1 VTSLAETVSRLSLQL
16 PDARAAQLL
25 FDRLIADNKSLEP
38 TLQRDPGLLTD
49 VLTLAAW
56 SPLLAT
62 TLENN
67 PDYVTWLQRER
78 KIARVRTRDELGES
92 LGRFALIHSQLSP
105 HIMLARFRRRELLR
119 TYLHD
124 IRRTRTIV
132 ETTDELSSLADAV
145 LEYGLK
151 LCRQDL
157 DNRYGSPQRI
167 DSQGRI
173 SSAEFCVVA
182 LGKLGSLELNYA
194 SDIDLI
200 FLFSDEGTTAAAG
213 SRGQITN
220 REYFV
225 KLAERLLKLVGEP
238 TGEGA
243 SYRIDARLRPHGREG
258 ALACSV
264 AEAVDYYQRRAADW
278 ELQTLIRARAAAG
291 SIKLFS
297 RFAEAVEDSVY
308 RPNLSV
314 AQALGS
320 VREAKQKIDIQ
331 HERSEKGFN
340 VKLGRGGIR
349 EIEFIAQALELAFG
363 GDDPWLRTAHTLV
376 TLGRLAERSL
386 ISEREHTQ
394 LSDAYHFLRALEHRL
409 QMEHGL
415 QTHSVPIEAARRELT
430 ARRMNFTGDNALP
443 EFAAT
448 LKTHTD
454 NVHAVFARVFAEATD
469 KELPAPRPALIDDT
483 IEHRVAEV
491 ARTAAGVFAMRPEL
505 HADDECSSRLS
516 ELLERELATCANGA
530 RATSFL
536 TRIVAAFEKDQ
547 EAKPVKAEQLATLIR
562 LSGASEFFGEMIA
575 SRPSLIHSLPFGEQP
590 LAPRHYEDELAQAIA
605 GQSSFRDELTALR
618 LKWSELLIEIGAR
631 DAAGVEEPAQIN
643 RALTEL
649 ARGAANAALLSSR
662 RELARRFGSLAT
674 EPRIA
679 ILGLGRL
686 GSGGMD
692 YGSDLDVIVV
702 YDAAAGLAVDGL
714 TQEEAYARITE
725 YFVAALSSI
734 TREGVLYRV
743 DLRLR
748 PDGQKG
754 PLATS
759 SAAFINYLEKRA
771 AIWEWLAYVK
781 LRAAAGDIEFGR
793 VIETAARGRIH
804 ELAQHADIRQVAAE
818 TRRVRER
825 LQKAKAPRRHAELNI
840 KHGAGGMLDVY
851 FAVRYLQLRD
861 NVPDDGDDRTTWR
874 MLQRLREVGAIGE
887 EDFQRMSNGYR
898 LLRQVDHQLRLIVGR
913 SATVPSHDAIAFVE
927 IATRLGY
934 ATAKDLRDEL
944 VEQMKS
950 IRLAYDNIV
959 VTQTVSLRP

>member
-1 VTSLAETVSRLSLQL
+1 MTTLAETVSRLLLPL

-25 FDRLIADNKSLEP
+25 FDRLLAGHASLER
-38 TLQRDPGLLTD
+38 TFQRDPGLLSD
-49 VLTLAAW
+49 VLTIAAW

-67 PDYVTWLQRER
+67 PEYVTWLQRER
-78 KIARVRTRDELGES
+78 KDARVRTREELGES
-92 LGRFALIHSQLSP
+92 LGRFALINSQLNS

-132 ETTDELSSLADAV
+132 ETTDELSSLADAI

-151 LCRQDL
+151 LCRQEL
-157 DNRYGSPQRI
+157 DNRHGSPQVV
-167 DSQGRI
+167 DAQGRI
-173 SSAEFCVVA
+173 STAEFCVVA

-200 FLFSDEGTTAAAG
+200 FLFSDEGTTAAG
-213 SRGQITN
+213 GTRGQITN

-225 KLAERLLKLVGEP
+225 KLAERLLRLVGEP

-264 AEAVDYYQRRAADW
+264 AEAVNYYQQRAADW
-278 ELQTLIRARAAAG
+278 ELQTLIRARSAAG
-291 SIKLFS
+291 SMKPFS
-297 RFAEAVEDSVY
+297 RFVGSVEDNVF
-308 RPNLSV
+308 RPNISV

-376 TLGRLAERSL
+376 TLGRLAERNL
-386 ISEREHTQ
+386 ISEREHSQ

-415 QTHSVPIEAARRELT
+415 QTHSVPIEAAKRELA

-443 EFAAT
+443 EFEAA
-448 LKTHTD
+448 LKNHTD
-454 NVHAVFARVFAEATD
+454 NVQAVFARVFAGATS
-469 KELPAPRPALIDDT
+469 KELPTPRPALIDDT
-483 IEHRVAEV
+483 TDDRAAEV
-491 ARTAAGVFAMRPEL
+491 ARTAARLFSIKPGLRP
-505 HADDECSSRLS
+505 DDDCSVGLT
-516 ELLERELATCANGA
+516 ELLEHELAGSPNGA
-530 RATSFL
+530 RAMSFL
-536 TRIVAAFEKDQ
+536 SRIAAAFEKDK
-547 EAKPVKAEQLATLIR
+547 EATPVKPEQLATLIR
-562 LSGASEFFGEMIA
+562 LSSASEFFGEMIA
-575 SRPSLIHSLPFGEQP
+575 SRPSLIYSLPCGEQP
-590 LAPRHYEDELAQAIA
+590 LSQRDGESELRDAVAAQT
-605 GQSSFRDELTALR
+605 SFADELTALR

-631 DAAGVEEPAQIN
+631 DAAGTEDLAEIN

-649 ARGAANAALLSSR
+649 ARGAANAALLAAR
-662 RELARRFGSLAT
+662 RELERRHGTLGR

-692 YGSDLDVIVV
+692 YGSDLDVVVV
-702 YDAAAGLAVDGL
+702 YDAAAGLMVNGL
-714 TQEEAYARITE
+714 TQEEAYARLTE

-759 SAAFINYLEKRA
+759 SATFMNYLEKRA
-771 AIWEWLAYVK
+771 AVWEWLAYVK
-781 LRAAAGDIEFGR
+781 LRAAAGDVEFGSA
-793 VIETAARGRIH
+793 IEMAARERIH
-804 ELAQHADIRQVAAE
+804 ELARQVDVRELAAE
-818 TRRVRER
+818 TRRVRDR
-825 LQKAKAPRRHAELNI
+825 LQQAKAPRRHADLNI

-851 FAVRYLQLRD
+851 FAARYLQLRD
-861 NVPDDGDDRTTWR
+861 NVPDDGEDRTTR
-874 MLQRLREVGAIGE
+874 RVLQRLREVGAIAE
-887 EDFQRMSNGYR
+887 ENFQRMFTGYR

-913 SATVPSHDAIAFVE
+913 SATVPSHDATAFIE
-927 IATRLGY
+927 IASRLGY
-934 ATAKDLRDEL
+934 STAKDLRDEL
-944 VEQMKS
+944 VERMKN
-950 IRLAYDNIV
+950 IRLAYDDIV
-959 VTQTVSLRP
+959 T

>member
-1 VTSLAETVSRLSLQL
+1 VTSLAETVNRLLIQL

-25 FDRLIADNKSLEP
+25 FDRLIADNSLER
-38 TLQRDPGLLTD
+38 TLQRDPGLLSD
-49 VLTLAAW
+49 ILTIAAW

-67 PDYVTWLQRER
+67 PDYVNWLQRER
-78 KIARVRTRDELGES
+78 KITRVRTREELGES
-92 LGRFALIHSQLSP
+92 LGRFALIHSQLNP

-151 LCRQDL
+151 LCRQEL

-167 DSQGRI
+167 DTQGRI
-173 SSAEFCVVA
+173 SSAEFCVAA

-200 FLFSDEGTTAAAG
+200 FLFSDEGTTAAGGAG
-213 SRGQITN
+213 GQITN

-225 KLAERLLKLVGEP
+225 KLAERLLRMVGEP

-264 AEAVDYYQRRAADW
+264 AEAVNYYQRRAADW

-297 RFAEAVEDSVY
+297 RFAEAVENTVFRS
-308 RPNLSV
+308 NLSV

-331 HERSEKGFN
+331 HERSEKGYN

-386 ISEREHTQ
+386 ITEREHSQ

-415 QTHSVPIEAARRELT
+415 QTHSVPIEAAKRELI
-430 ARRMNFTGDNALP
+430 ARRMNFTGDEALP
-443 EFAAT
+443 DFAAT
-448 LKTHTD
+448 LKAHTD
-454 NVHAVFARVFAEATD
+454 NVHAVFARVFAEATG
-469 KELPAPRPALIDDT
+469 KELPAPRPSLIDDT
-483 IEHRVAEV
+483 TEDRVADV
-491 ARTAAGVFAMRPEL
+491 AKAAARVFAMRPEL
-505 HADDECSSRLS
+505 LLTPDDECSSHLS
-516 ELLERELATCANGA
+516 EFLERELGNCANGA

-536 TRIVAAFEKDQ
+536 SRIAAAFEKDD
-547 EAKPVKAEQLATLIR
+547 EAKPVKAKQLATLIH
-562 LSGASEFFGEMIA
+562 LTGASEFFGEMIA
-575 SRPSLIHSLPFGEQP
+575 SRPSLIHSLPFGEQS
-590 LAPRHYEDELAQAIA
+590 LAPRHYEGELAEAVA
-605 GQSSFRDELTALR
+605 GQSSFADELTALR
-618 LKWSELLIEIGAR
+618 LKWSELLIEVGAR
-631 DAAGVEEPAQIN
+631 DATGAEDLTQMN

-649 ARGAANAALLSSR
+649 ARGAANAALLSAR
-662 RELARRFGSLAT
+662 RELERRYGSLAT

-679 ILGLGRL
+679 ILGLGRF

-692 YGSDLDVIVV
+692 YGSDLDVVVV
-702 YDAAAGLAVDGL
+702 YDAAAGLVVNGL
-714 TQEEAYARITE
+714 TQEETYARLTE

-759 SAAFINYLEKRA
+759 AATFINYLERRA
-771 AIWEWLAYVK
+771 AVWEWLAYVK
-781 LRAAAGDIEFGR
+781 LRAAAGDIEFGQAT
-793 VIETAARGRIH
+793 ETAARGRIH
-804 ELAQHADIRQVAAE
+804 ELARRADVHQLAAE
-818 TRRVRER
+818 TRRVRDR
-825 LQKAKAPRRHAELNI
+825 LQKAKAPRRHADLNI

-851 FAVRYLQLRD
+851 FAVRYLQLRN
-861 NVPDDGDDRTTWR
+861 NVPDDGEDRTTRR

-913 SATVPSHDAIAFVE
+913 SATVPSHDATAFIE
-927 IATRLGY
+927 IAARLGY
-934 ATAKDLRDEL
+934 STAKDLRDEL
-944 VEQMKS
+944 VERMKN

-959 VTQTVSLRP
+959 SL